1 MPISK
6 EFAQLKGKIQSSL
19 ETMLADSSAECEYM
33 TKQRDAAKVIFDSKS
48 DTASAA
54 DKAFATSFAVKS
66 VEDSSCTQ
74 NTNDA
79 AASLATRNAANS
91 ELSTRNP
98 VIQKELDVL
107 DQLVSLIGTLK
118 SINLQVDVDVDAR
131 ASASQSLHESVM
143 LLQSMNDEAGPLAEM
158 VELAREHQEF
168 TKPILDLL
176 NQLKAKL
183 LKERETLRTA
193 ATRESDAYNAAA
205 EKATK
210 SCASKDA
217 KTAEMNAAKANL
229 AAAMASKN
237 AAEKEYKE
245 VQALWVTATAECDAI
260 QKQVTD
266 ETRYLKMLET
276 CSLQAQKPFKNC
288 YEILADNAKAASGVY
303 KIDPSGSGTASQSVY
318 CDMATN
324 GGGWTLLSSHDSA
337 GGYFDTKT
345 ALSTGS
351 VGADGPTSLY
361 SILGLVDSFK
371 RDGKFE
377 FRYNT
382 KATKSGPTDTFV
394 TASQTSS
401 PLDSGRIGG
410 CAADWKVLA
419 SNYEVGSSQKL
430 FCGWTPGPSG
440 WAAINGYGP
449 NWTHAI
455 GQFKVYSDWPLVCT
469 YNTNYFC
476 SKVQF
481 WVR

>member
-48 DTASAA
+48 NAASAA

-79 AASLATRNAANS
+79 TAFLATRNAANS
-91 ELSTRNP
+91 QLSTRNP

-193 ATRESDAYNAAA
+193 ATRESDAYNVAN

-217 KTAEMNAAKANL
+217 KTAEMCACSSCVSMFSMTADAGTLPRRTWPLPWPARTRLRRNTTTCRRCGSLRPRSVTLFKSSTCAAL
-229 AAAMASKN
+229 AA
-237 AAEKEYKE
+237 
-245 VQALWVTATAECDAI
+245 L
-260 QKQVTD
+260 
-266 ETRYLKMLET
+266 
-276 CSLQAQKPFKNC
+276 SL
-288 YEILADNAKAASGVY
+288 
-303 KIDPSGSGTASQSVY
+303 
-318 CDMATN
+318 
-324 GGGWTLLSSHDSA
+324 GGGTLMQH
-337 GGYFDTKT
+337 
-345 ALSTGS
+345 
-351 VGADGPTSLY
+351 
-361 SILGLVDSFK
+361 
-371 RDGKFE
+371 
-377 FRYNT
+377 
-382 KATKSGPTDTFV
+382 
-394 TASQTSS
+394 
-401 PLDSGRIGG
+401 
-410 CAADWKVLA
+410 
-419 SNYEVGSSQKL
+419 
-430 FCGWTPGPSG
+430 
-440 WAAINGYGP
+440 
-449 NWTHAI
+449 
-455 GQFKVYSDWPLVCT
+455 
-469 YNTNYFC
+469 
-476 SKVQF
+476 VQGD
-481 WVR
+481 